1 MLYLYFD
8 GSCAPKPKYENPLC
22 YLLSIKVTPLE
33 SGVLPRYVVDVIASF
48 MTENQ
53 TYAEVFI
60 KEAESDDNMVDYF
73 IINGLTNDVTS
84 AWVALSL
91 FDNQSINF
99 GGNWRTR
106 VELVS
111 FDISYFNG
119 QYIVEVPSTHF
130 ENNHDNLI
138 KLEQRAPGNASN
150 DCINKTLVFTNKLLK
165 CPFIQLKLAELS
177 MDIAN
182 RYLFFPD
189 SNTTS
194 LSWLEYKKVNDSIFI
209 CLSDYKHVYAQLPE
223 MTIRKIETPKFL
235 TEISL
240 KNLTSL
246 LCVCLSIGCLLIT
259 TVILIVTPDFH
270 TQPGFNTL
278 VLCICLLLAQ
288 TVYQFGVGQT
298 YLSRWL
304 CSMTGAL
311 SHFSWLCV
319 MFAMNVCSLDMFL
332 VFRKLKLTRFDSPGR
347 KVLQR
352 VVFILAF
359 SLFFLMVNIV
369 VSLTKS
375 RGDDMGY
382 GGSICYISS
391 GSMQIVTFI
400 APSVLIILINI
411 TLFMYVVFKISKNSI
426 RTAGLNQER
435 NYFGIYAR
443 LSTLTGFTWIVGF
456 LLLLIQN
463 VVLEYL
469 FILLN
474 ASQGLFIMIAFVFNR
489 RLLNQ
494 CWGRL
499 SALRSTRTSK

>member
-1 MLYLYFD
+1 MQYLYFD

-22 YLLSIKVTPLE
+22 YLLSIKVTPID
-33 SGVLPRYVVDVIASF
+33 SGVLPRFVVDGIASF
-48 MTENQ
+48 MAENQ
-53 TYAEVFI
+53 THAEGFI

-73 IINGLTNDVTS
+73 ILNGLTNDVTS
-84 AWVALSL
+84 AWNALTYVHNMST
-91 FDNQSINF
+91 NF
-99 GGNWRTR
+99 GTNLKTL

-111 FDISYFNG
+111 FNISYFND
-119 QYIVEVPSTHF
+119 QYIVEEPSTHF
-130 ENNHDNLI
+130 EYNKDKLI
-138 KLEQRAPGNASN
+138 KLEQREPGNTSN
-150 DCINKTLVFTNKLLK
+150 DCTNKTIVFTNKLLK

-177 MDIAN
+177 VSIAN

-189 SNTTS
+189 SNITA
-194 LSWLEYKKVNDSIFI
+194 LSWLEYKHANDSIFL
-209 CLSDYKHVYAQLPE
+209 CLSDYKRVYAQLPE
-223 MTIRKIETPKFL
+223 MTIRKIETPTFL

-246 LCVCLSIGCLLIT
+246 LCVCLSIVCLLIT
-259 TVILIVTPDFH
+259 TVIMIVTPDFH
-270 TQPGFNTL
+270 TQAGLNTL
-278 VLCICLLLAQ
+278 VLCFCLLLAQ
-288 TVYQFGVGQT
+288 SVYQFGVGQT
-298 YLSRWL
+298 YLSSWL
-304 CSMTGAL
+304 CSMIGAL

-332 VFRKLKLTRFDSPGR
+332 IFRKLKLTRFDSPCR

-352 VVFILAF
+352 VVFVLAF
-359 SLFFLMVNIV
+359 SLFFLMVNVV
-369 VSLTKS
+369 VSLAKS
-375 RGDDMGY
+375 KGDDMGY
-382 GGSICYISS
+382 GGAICYISS

-411 TLFMYVVFKISKNSI
+411 TLFMSVVFKISKNSI
-426 RTAGLNQER
+426 QTAGLNQER

-456 LLLLIQN
+456 LVLLIQN

-494 CWGRL
+494 CWERL